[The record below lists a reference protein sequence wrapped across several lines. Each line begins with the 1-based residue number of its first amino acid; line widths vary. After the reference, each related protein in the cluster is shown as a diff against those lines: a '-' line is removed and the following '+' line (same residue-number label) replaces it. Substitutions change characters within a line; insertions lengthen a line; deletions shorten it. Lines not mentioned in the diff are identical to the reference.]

1 MTGDRSFSNDGLL
14 TKSGNQEGFSTLSLS
29 KQKTDRKRWMLSSRE
44 TMSTYNMLTSIKLC

>member
-29 KQKTDRKRWMLSSRE
+29 KQKTDRKRWMLSSSE
-44 TMSTYNMLTSIKLC
+44 TMSTYNRLTSIKLC